1 MQVYLGVKP
10 EKYEDGTEL
19 SDVMKWNSYGTETIP
34 PRPVL
39 RIAAERVISGD
50 EFKKVMKAYLIN
62 VVTNPGDAEKLETE
76 LLRKIGQQSVAE
88 AKRIIKN
95 DDGLQ
100 RNAPATIKKKGE
112 GKPPLFDT
120 GLMVKNLTYK
130 IGD

>member
-1 MQVYLGVKP
+1 MNVYLGVKP
-10 EKYEDGTEL
+10 EKYEDGTKL

-62 VVTNPGDAEKLETE
+62 VVTNPGDAERLETE

-95 DDGLQ
+95 DGGLQ

-120 GLMVKNLTYK
+120 GLMMKNLTYK